1 MRKGAALAL
10 ALAEAVKVPAP
21 MLAETKRT
29 YDEAVARGWGKEDF
43 SAVTHVVEH
52 RIGRTLSAGGRPG
65 WGGRWGGGSGG
76 GRRMR
81 VLIVEDEKALAE
93 VFRDFV
99 EELGHEGS
107 VAPSAEVALE
117 KLTGEQPD
125 AILLDVRLP
134 GISGLDFLD
143 LPSVRDSGVPVV
155 VVSGV
160 ATEEQARQ
168 CLRLGALEFIKKPV
182 SLERLGAVLTYVEP
196 FALARRRAQGWLGV
210 ERRPGPRVAVGLA
223 GPGGTGGGAAGGP
236 GVELGAPGRRLLV
249 RARLRAGKAVTCTF
263 TPADGGQPMKIVGL
277 VVRARPGDFGL
288 WFLAPLPDE
297 ALRLSSALLP

>member
-1 MRKGAALAL
+1 
-10 ALAEAVKVPAP
+10 
-21 MLAETKRT
+21 
-29 YDEAVARGWGKEDF
+29 
-43 SAVTHVVEH
+43 
-52 RIGRTLSAGGRPG
+52 
-65 WGGRWGGGSGG
+65 
-76 GRRMR
+76 MR

-210 ERRPGPRVAVGLA
+210 ERRPEPRVAVELPVHVVTEKGEA
-223 GPGGTGGGAAGGP
+223 AEGT
-236 GVELGAPGRRLLV
+236 GVELSATGMRLLV

-288 WFLAPLPDE
+288 WFLD
-297 ALRLSSALLP
+297 LLPEESRRLAAAVRRLLERGRG